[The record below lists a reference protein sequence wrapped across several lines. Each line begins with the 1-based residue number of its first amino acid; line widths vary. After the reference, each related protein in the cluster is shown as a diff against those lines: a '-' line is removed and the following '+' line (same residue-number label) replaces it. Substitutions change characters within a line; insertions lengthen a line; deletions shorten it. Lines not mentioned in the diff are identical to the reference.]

1 MCQIHV
7 TAGDSTILYTKEAAD
22 ALYYS
27 NSDGLG
33 FVDFDNPGQAKKI
46 VPKTFDEAW
55 AFLEEHVHGKRG
67 VVHWR
72 MRTSGALDVDR
83 VHPYVINDEFYL
95 IHNGVMREWESERQ
109 KIEIPGVPARDA
121 SGLHMM
127 DEKGRLLYEK
137 LPSVSWTTD
146 DKSDT
151 QNLAEWLAPMLDQ
164 HPGIVLTPQFQ
175 HLLGDSIGKG
185 NRLVI
190 VNRVTGHATIINEST
205 GDWCLPGIWQA
216 NTYAGDYV
224 YVEELWKWQGYSTVA
239 NSVVTSHGKKARKGK
254 SKGKFKG
261 KGDLSLVKKPTAI
274 TAETSMFG
282 TAELNKSLPHGA
294 AQKFSNT
301 ELAEQVSLWRSK
313 LLSIDTDLSPAQQV
327 SQYSYSAGLAKLV
340 LQRLEAEQDDRVN
353 AIVDAARPGN
363 MQDGIEWELEED
375 EEDFEVRPRVQKNV
389 VTTVPDYPS
398 TAIRY
403 REDIIEWL
411 DYFGIDKPNDLHGA
425 LRTFALGHP
434 VEHAT
439 RLDSLEDQLAVWVS
453 TRSEAAANG
462 VKTLIESLLRA
473 VMPAEERAKISA

>member
-1 MCQIHV
+1 MKVCQIHV
-7 TAGDSTILYTKEAAD
+7 TAGESTILYTKEAAD

-27 NSDGLG
+27 NGDGLG

-46 VPKTFDEAW
+46 VPATFDEAW

-83 VHPYVINDEFYL
+83 VHPYIINDEFYL

-109 KIEIPGVPARDA
+109 RIEIPGIPARDA
-121 SGLHMM
+121 SGFHMQ
-127 DEKGRLLYEK
+127 DDKGRLLYEK
-137 LPSVSWTTD
+137 LPSVTYTTD

-151 QNLAEWLAPMLDQ
+151 QNLAEWLAPLLDE
-164 HPGIVLTPQFQ
+164 HPGVVMTTQFQ
-175 HLLGDSIGKG
+175 HMIGKMIGSG

-190 VNRVTGHATIINEST
+190 VNRVTGQATIINERT

-224 YVEELWKWQGYSTVA
+224 YVEPSYVWQGYTPA
-239 NSVVTSHGKKARKGK
+239 KTVTSHGKKGRKGK
-254 SKGKFKG
+254 KG
-261 KGDLSLVKKPTAI
+261 KGKSDLSLVKRPTAI
-274 TAETSMFG
+274 TAETSMFSSSQKV
-282 TAELNKSLPHGA
+282 TDALQPRKLSKLSNLALAELTTFWRAFLAEVDTGLSSA
-294 AQKFSNT
+294 AQ
-301 ELAEQVSLWRSK
+301 VSKYGHSALMATR
-313 LLSIDTDLSPAQQV
+313 LLDL
-327 SQYSYSAGLAKLV
+327 
-340 LQRLEAEQDDRVN
+340 LEREQDDRVN
-353 AIVDAARPGN
+353 AAVDAARPGN
-363 MQDGIEWELEED
+363 MQDGIEWNLEED